1 MRTDQ
6 VSFYKLHFGN
16 DQRAELPAEVG
27 ALGVAAVKLH
37 GGGLIPV
44 NGKQTHN
51 GLGVDHIAAGADV
64 DLTPVLIGQ
73 IAETLCVVQ

>member
-27 ALGVAAVKLH
+27 ALGVAAMKLH
-37 GGGLIPV
+37 RSRLVPV
-44 NGKQTHN
+44 DGKQAHN
-51 GLGVDHIAAGADV
+51 GLGIDHIAAGTDI
-64 DLTPVLIGQ
+64 DLTLMLIGQ
-73 IAETLCVVQ
+73 ITETLYVVQ